1 MLFTN
6 FVSPDFL
13 PLKRFRNK
21 EGEGEGERERERGRG
36 GNHSPGSNRA
46 VAILGNELTSID
58 CLLRDIL

>member
-21 EGEGEGERERERGRG
+21 EGEGEWGRGRG
-36 GNHSPGSNRA
+36 GEGENHSPGSNRA
-46 VAILGNELTSID
+46 AAILGNELTSID
-58 CLLRDIL
+58 CLLRDAL